1 MAKFKLHLMSVL
13 GALMAAVII
22 ILISI
27 SYQAFQS
34 ESSELNKQIIKETNV
49 GIERYLT
56 GKFDVYLNNLSATKV
71 SKNDIQNGSLSLHAS
86 TQLTALA
93 NIQGETTDGVY
104 LFTRDGDIFHKD
116 GHKLGVNVRD
126 LNRSYYTAL
135 FQSNKSRFVSE
146 PYESSTTGNSVV
158 SIAFK
163 INSDIAVMSTVHV
176 NSIFHVF
183 ADRKDTFIYSPTGVI
198 LFAPYPKYIGKN
210 IYNKRPLYEQFDK
223 GQEEISYDAEV
234 NGKHINFTAFGGRLD
249 VSGWG
254 VVNFANDESI
264 QESAN
269 SQLITSAITG
279 LIFLAL
285 SMIVLLYLIDRLV
298 LKPVGGAPNDIASL
312 MKEIAQGNFKL
323 ELNKNGKETGIYL
336 SLIQLSEQLSELIKH
351 SLAIS
356 ENVSS
361 AAQQLNVTM
370 DDTKENA
377 QEELSQVEQIATA
390 VNQLSSTSQEVSEQA
405 VIAEEEAKGAREHI
419 VDGKQTL
426 ENNIVLT
433 NSISES
439 VNSSAEIVNDL
450 RQFALEI
457 GSVVE
462 MINSISEQTNLLALN
477 AAIEAA
483 RAGDQG
489 RGFAV
494 VADEVRSLASK
505 TQSSTVSIQDIIAKL
520 QNQSEKAQNNMSH
533 NVELIE
539 QSVQLADKVK
549 ASFEDISRAVE
560 RISDVNTLVA
570 TAAQEQ
576 FSVTEGISMNTT
588 QAFDLVNKNVSGI
601 DEVQQAST
609 ELSKIAGV
617 QKKELAV
624 FKV

>member
-1 MAKFKLHLMSVL
+1 MGKFKLHLMSVL
-13 GALMAAVII
+13 GTLMASVIV

-27 SYQAFQS
+27 GYQAFQS
-34 ESSELNKQIIKETNV
+34 ESALLNKKIIQETNI

-56 GKFDVYLNNLSATKV
+56 GKFDVYLNNLSSTIV
-71 SKNDIQNGSLSLHAS
+71 SSNDIIGNSLSIHAS
-86 TQLTALA
+86 TQLAA
-93 NIQGETTDGVY
+93 ISHIQGDTTDGVY
-104 LFTRDGDIFHKD
+104 LFTRNGDIFHSD
-116 GHKLGVNVRD
+116 GHKLSVNVRD
-126 LNRSYYTAL
+126 LNRSYYAAM
-135 FQSNKSRFVSE
+135 FEKNKSRFVSE
-146 PYESSTTGNSVV
+146 PYKSSTTGNSVV
-158 SIAFK
+158 SISFK

-176 NSIFHVF
+176 DSIFHIF

-198 LFAPYPKYIGKN
+198 LFAPYSEYVGQN
-210 IYNKRPLYEQFDK
+210 IFDKRPVYAQFDK
-223 GQEEISYDAEV
+223 GEEEVSYGAEI
-234 NGKHINFTAFGGRLD
+234 NGKHTNFTAFGGRLG

-254 VVNFANDESI
+254 VVNFASDELI
-264 QESAN
+264 QESAD

-279 LIFLAL
+279 LLFLIL
-285 SMIVLLYLIDRLV
+285 SILVLLYLIDKLV

-312 MKEIAQGNFKL
+312 MKEMAQGNFKL
-323 ELNKNGKETGIYL
+323 KLNESGKETGIYL
-336 SLIQLSEQLSELIKH
+336 SLIQLSHQLSELIKN

-370 DDTKENA
+370 GETKTNA

-390 VNQLSSTSQEVSEQA
+390 VNQLSSTSQEVSQQA

-426 ENNIVLT
+426 ENNISLT

-439 VNSSAEIVNDL
+439 VNNSADIVNDL

-462 MINSISEQTNLLALN
+462 VINSISEQTNLLALN

-483 RAGDQG
+483 RAGEQG

-505 TQSSTVSIQDIIAKL
+505 TQSSTVSIQDIIEKL
-520 QNQSEKAQNNMSH
+520 QDQSEKAQNNMIH
-533 NVELIE
+533 NVELID
-539 QSVQLADKVK
+539 QSVQLADNVK

-609 ELSKIAGV
+609 ELSKIADV
-617 QKKELAV
+617 QKKELTV
-624 FKV
+624 FKI